1 MAAENIRTT
10 LQFQADIT
18 DFKAA
23 MQESN
28 RAIRLANSE
37 FAAAS
42 SGMDNW
48 ASSTEGLQAKL
59 RQLAT
64 VQAAQEQKLAALR
77 AEYDKVVA
85 AEGESSQAA
94 QELAIKINQQQAAVN
109 KTGQEI
115 KTYTG
120 KLDDAE
126 KATDDLGDAT
136 KQAGGAAKE
145 YADDLDEPE
154 QATLDLAD
162 ASEKASGVVTGA
174 LAAIGAA
181 CVAVVA
187 GFLSMAESSREYR
200 VAMGKIGTA
209 FEDVGMSA
217 DMGKQL
223 YMDFYAVLG
232 DQDKAVEAIS
242 NLALLTDDQKA
253 LSEWTTIATGVY
265 AKFGDALPIE
275 SLTEAANETAKTG
288 ALTGALADALNW
300 AGVSE
305 EEFQASLDAC
315 TTTQEREALIRET
328 LNGLYADA
336 GEKYR
341 EVNADIIASNEAQAR
356 MTDAMAQ
363 LGAKAE
369 PIMTAIQNGFAAI
382 AEAAAS
388 LLTDMD
394 MEGIT
399 AAIENAFSWFI
410 DTAVPAITNAIS
422 WVIDNSG
429 LILGLVTGIATG
441 FAAWKVTSIVTSAV
455 TAISSLTKALQAAST
470 GQKALNSA
478 MKANIIGIIITLVAE
493 LVAGFI
499 YLWNN
504 CEEFRNFFINM
515 WKGIKSFFAGIVD
528 WFGKAGK
535 SIANYFAD
543 AWNKIKA
550 AFSPTNVRKFF
561 DGVLQKITGVFSSVG
576 SWFGN
581 VFSKAWQGIKNA
593 FSNVGSFF
601 SSVWEKITG
610 VFSIDGM
617 LSIGK
622 NLVSGLWDGISSS
635 FTWIKDKI
643 TGWVGN
649 VMDFIKGLF
658 GIHSPSTV
666 MRDEVGKMLG
676 AGMAEG
682 ITDSRAAVNGA
693 VRRLSDAALDG
704 LARPS
709 SSVPAAAT
717 GKTIVFNQTNN
728 SPKAL
733 TRREIYRQTFN
744 ALSYAGGV

>member
-1 MAAENIRTT
+1 MAEDIRTT

-18 DFKAA
+18 DFKGA
-23 MQESN
+23 MQEAN
-28 RAIRLANSE
+28 RAIKLANSE

-42 SGMDNW
+42 SGMDDW
-48 ASSTEGLQAKL
+48 SKSTDGLQAKL
-59 RQLAT
+59 QQLAT
-64 VQAAQEQKLAALR
+64 VQAAQQQKLAALR
-77 AEYDKVVA
+77 AEYDKVA
-85 AEGESSQAA
+85 ASEGGSSRAA
-94 QELAIKINQQQAAVN
+94 QELAIQINNQQAALN

-115 KTYTG
+115 RTYTG
-120 KLDDAE
+120 KLDEAE
-126 KATDDLGDAT
+126 RAVEGLGDAST
-136 KQAGGAAKE
+136 EAGKDAA
-145 YADDLDEPE
+145 ALAADLDKAEAE
-154 QATLDLAD
+154 TVDLAA
-162 ASEKASGVVTGA
+162 ASETAAGVVTGA

-181 CVAVVA
+181 CAAVVA

-200 VAMGKIGTA
+200 TAMGKIATA
-209 FEDVGMSA
+209 FTDVGMSA

-232 DQDKAVEAIS
+232 DQDKALEAIS
-242 NLALLTDDQKA
+242 NLAMLTQDQQA
-253 LSEWTTIATGVY
+253 LAEWTTIATGVY

-288 ALTGALADALNW
+288 TLTGALADALNW

-305 EEFQASLDAC
+305 EEFQARLDAC
-315 TTTQEREALIRET
+315 NTVAEREALIRET

-336 GEKYR
+336 GNQYR
-341 EVNADIIASNEAQAR
+341 EVNGDIIAANEAQAR

-369 PIMTAIQNGFAAI
+369 PIMTAITNGFAAI

-388 LLTDMD
+388 LLEGMD
-394 MEGIT
+394 LDAIT
-399 AAIENAFSWFI
+399 AAIENAFAWFI
-410 DTAVPAITNAIS
+410 NTAIPAITNAIT

-429 LILGLVTGIATG
+429 LITGLITAIGAG
-441 FAAWKVTSIVTSAV
+441 MAAWKVTSIVTSAIEAFKGLK
-455 TAISSLTKALQAAST
+455 TAIMAATT
-470 GQKALNSA
+470 GQKGLNAA
-478 MKANIIGIIITLVAE
+478 MKANVIGLVVTAVML
-493 LVAGFI
+493 LVEAFI

-504 CEEFRNFFINM
+504 CEDFRNFFINM
-515 WKGIKSFFAGIVD
+515 WKRIQNFFAGIVE
-528 WFGKAGK
+528 WFKNAGK
-535 SIANYFAD
+535 NIASFFTNAWKSIQNAWKNAGKWFAD
-543 AWNKIKA
+543 I
-550 AFSPTNVRKFF
+550 R
-561 DGVLQKITGVFSSVG
+561 DKITGAFSSVA

-581 VFSKAWQGIKNA
+581 MFSRAWSGITNA
-593 FSNVGSFF
+593 FANVGSFF
-601 SSVWEKITG
+601 SGVWEKITS

-622 NLVSGLWDGISSS
+622 DLVSGLWNGISNS

-682 ITDSRAAVNGA
+682 IADSRAAVNGA
-693 VRRLSDAALDG
+693 VQRLSDVALEG
-704 LARPS
+704 LARPNTAA
-709 SSVPAAAT
+709 PAAAAGRPINFT
-717 GKTIVFNQTNN
+717 QNN
-728 SPKAL
+728 YSPKAL
-733 TRREIYRQTFN
+733 TRREIYRQTYN